1 MAMLTMRAR
10 RFLKK
15 TERKASRENKNREPV
30 RRNVTVETIDAK
42 ALMSQ
47 DGFGYDW
54 SDQVEEG
61 PTNFTLMAYTSSG
74 SSNSSSSD
82 SERKKRC
89 SPEEPGISYEDNC
102 RTCKAWITEEPMA
115 WQTDYCIMKEG
126 MSTLRGWKSVPG
138 MTSSEREME
147 RG

>member
-82 SERKKRC
+82 SE
-89 SPEEPGISYEDNC
+89 
-102 RTCKAWITEEPMA
+102 
-115 WQTDYCIMKEG
+115 
-126 MSTLRGWKSVPG
+126 
-138 MTSSEREME
+138 
-147 RG
+147 